1 MNSGVVVLLPEK
13 DGRDAAV
20 SVRQGD
26 RELVVDKPYAA
37 AKQTRSGPEAYTSNQ
52 QEVDALFGAAL
63 AAQPLR
69 PTRYTL
75 YFVEGGDEFSD
86 ESKPILE
93 SVLSEIARLPVPDIV
108 IVGHTDRV
116 GTDEYNDA
124 LALRRAETVRAVLIR
139 RGLVA
144 ENITTSGRGKREL
157 LVQTPEGVAEA
168 KNRRVEIIVR

>member
-1 MNSGVVVLLPEK
+1 M
-13 DGRDAAV
+13 
-20 SVRQGD
+20 
-26 RELVVDKPYAA
+26 
-37 AKQTRSGPEAYTSNQ
+37 
-52 QEVDALFGAAL
+52 
-63 AAQPLR
+63 
-69 PTRYTL
+69 
-75 YFVEGGDEFSD
+75 
-86 ESKPILE
+86 
-93 SVLSEIARLPVPDIV
+93 PDIV

-157 LVQTPEGVAEA
+157 LVPTAEGVAEA